1 MAAKHHVSGAGY
13 LAAWIALLVL
23 TALSYGAAHL
33 ALGGFGTPVALGIAG
48 IKAMV
53 VLLFFMHLIEAST
66 SMRVIA
72 AVAVLFIVFLCLGIA
87 ADVAYR

>member
-1 MAAKHHVSGAGY
+1 MASEHRVSGAGY
-13 LAAWIALLVL
+13 FAAWIALLVL
-23 TALSYGAAHL
+23 TALSYGAANL
-33 ALGGFGTPVALGIAG
+33 ALGALATTVALAIAG
-48 IKAMV
+48 IKALV

-72 AVAVLFIVFLCLGIA
+72 AAAVLFIVFLCLGIA